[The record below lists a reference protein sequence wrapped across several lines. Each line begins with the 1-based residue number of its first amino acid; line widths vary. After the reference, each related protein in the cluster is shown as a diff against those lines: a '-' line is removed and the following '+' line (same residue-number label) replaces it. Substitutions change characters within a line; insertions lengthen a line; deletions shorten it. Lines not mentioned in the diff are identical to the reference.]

1 MLSAVAQSVTLR
13 TMRQVVTEAKR
24 VDKAKG
30 EPTYGWFW
38 LVQVAAVIETGLLF
52 AAGAYLRDAE
62 ALTLAFVVLLTLG
75 WIFFRPGRIVPVV
88 VRSLVF
94 ADVAFWMIPAAITN
108 AVNHSS
114 LGSILLPGTLGT
126 TALVGLLAAAGFL
139 ISTGNPAAGRRVAR
153 VVAALALAVILVVAG
168 VAAATASSTTVSGR
182 AIVISATNAR
192 FSATT
197 LTADHG
203 TVTVDFTNNDLFW
216 HTFTVPALGVDI
228 RTPVK
233 GHSQLSFNAA
243 PGSYEFFCAIP
254 GHKQIGMRGTL
265 VIK

>member
-1 MLSAVAQSVTLR
+1 MNRAHGDR
-13 TMRQVVTEAKR
+13 
-24 VDKAKG
+24 
-30 EPTYGWFW
+30 TYGWFW
-38 LVQVAAVIETGLLF
+38 LVQVAAAVETGLLF

-62 ALTLAFVVLLTLG
+62 ALTFAFVVLGTLG

-88 VRSLVF
+88 VRTLIF
-94 ADVAFWMIPAAITN
+94 ADVAIWMVPAAFAN

-126 TALVGLLAAAGFL
+126 AAVVGLISAGGFLVSRGNQAAG
-139 ISTGNPAAGRRVAR
+139 GRVAR
-153 VVAALALAVILVVAG
+153 GVAALGVALILAIAG
-168 VAAATASSTTVSGR
+168 VAAATASNTAPPGN

-197 LTADHG
+197 ITADHG

-233 GHSQLSFNAA
+233 GHGQVSFNAA

-254 GHKQIGMRGTL
+254 GHKSIGMRGTL
-265 VIK
+265 IIK

>member
-1 MLSAVAQSVTLR
+1 VR
-13 TMRQVVTEAKR
+13 EAR
-24 VDKAKG
+24 RDQ
-30 EPTYGWFW
+30 PYGWFW
-38 LVQVAAVIETGLLF
+38 LVQMAAVIETALLF

-62 ALTLAFVVLLTLG
+62 ALTFAFVVLATLG
-75 WIFFRPGRIVPVV
+75 WILFRPGRIVPVM

-94 ADVAFWMIPAAITN
+94 ADVAIWMVPAAFTN

-114 LGSILLPGTLGT
+114 LLSILLPATLGT
-126 TALVGLLAAAGFL
+126 SAVVGLIAAAGFL
-139 ISTGNPAAGRRVAR
+139 ISRGNLAAGCRVAR
-153 VVAALALAVILVVAG
+153 GVAVLALAVLLVVAG
-168 VAAATASSTTVSGR
+168 VAAATASNSTLSGN

-197 LTADHG
+197 LTANHG

-216 HTFTVPALGVDI
+216 HTFTIPALGVDI

-233 GHSQLSFNAA
+233 GQGQMSFSAP
-243 PGSYEFFCAIP
+243 PGSYEFFCAVP

-265 VIK
+265 IVK

>member
-1 MLSAVAQSVTLR
+1 
-13 TMRQVVTEAKR
+13 MRRKWQNFKPVRETQF
-24 VDKAKG
+24 
-30 EPTYGWFW
+30 GWFW
-38 LVQVAAVIETGLLF
+38 LVQVAAVSETGLLF
-52 AAGAYLRDAE
+52 ASGVYLRDAE
-62 ALTLAFVVLLTLG
+62 ALALAFVVLLTLG

-94 ADVAFWMIPAAITN
+94 ADVAFWMVPAAFSN
-108 AVNHSS
+108 AVSHSS
-114 LGSILLPGTLGT
+114 LGSILLPGILGT
-126 TALVGLLAAAGFL
+126 TAIVGLLGAAGFL
-139 ISTGNPAAGRRVAR
+139 ISRGNQAAGSRVAR
-153 VVAALALAVILVVAG
+153 GVAALALAVILVVAA
-168 VAAATASSTTVSGR
+168 VAAAAASNSTTSGN

-197 LTADHG
+197 LTANHG

-228 RTPVK
+228 RAPVK
-233 GHSQLSFNAA
+233 GSRQLSFNAP
-243 PGSYEFFCAIP
+243 PGTYEFFCAIP